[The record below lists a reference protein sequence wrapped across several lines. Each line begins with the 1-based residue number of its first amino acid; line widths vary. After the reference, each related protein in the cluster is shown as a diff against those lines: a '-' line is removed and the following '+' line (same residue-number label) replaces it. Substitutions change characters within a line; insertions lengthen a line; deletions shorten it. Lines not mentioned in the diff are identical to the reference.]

1 MRRKAVLITLSVA
14 VPVFLVA
21 AVLVPCISVHS
32 PAKARERILRQ
43 DVIGIRALISQYT
56 LDLQR
61 RPQSIDDLVTAGY
74 LKHLPTDPLTGRSD
88 TWIEEWSDDPK
99 MPGIVGVRRSA
110 QRR

>member
-14 VPVFLVA
+14 VPVFFVA

-32 PAKARERILRQ
+32 PVKARERILRQ
-43 DVIGIRALISQYT
+43 DVIEIRALISQYT

-74 LKHLPTDPLTGRSD
+74 LKHLPTDPMTGRTD
-88 TWIEEWSDDPK
+88 TWVAEWSSDPK
-99 MPGIVGVRRSA
+99 MPGIVGIRSGSGH
-110 QRR
+110 R